1 MVFES
6 NSFTGTIVGYITYP
20 GKYRYGDLNSLGDVY
35 YTDSTFDP
43 SINNYL
49 LYKPMI
55 NYDQDSTGDEV
66 YYRTSGSATTFTKG
80 YV

>member
-6 NSFTGTIVGYITYP
+6 NSFAGTIVGYITYP
-20 GKYRYGDLNSLGDVY
+20 GKYTHGNLNSLGDVY
-35 YTDSTFDP
+35 YTDSAFDT
-43 SINNYL
+43 STHNYL
-49 LYKPMI
+49 LYKPKI

-66 YYRTSGSATTFTKG
+66 YYRTSGSATTFTRG